1 MYRTHR
7 PITPRHP
14 PPMKTRR
21 RKRKVLPPPAEGD
34 KKRKVA
40 PSGEAEGSKK
50 GRTLLLDCSTATA
63 FSDEEWLPRDKP
75 LAKS

>member
-7 PITPRHP
+7 PITPRRP
-14 PPMKTRR
+14 PPTKMRR
-21 RKRKVLPPPAEGD
+21 RKSRVLPPAEGD
-34 KKRKVA
+34 KKRKAA

-50 GRTLLLDCSTATA
+50 GRTLLSDCSTAAA